1 LTYPT
6 LLKRCALRATAG
18 QSDRNLRRD
27 ARSIGGVRPNLMF
40 ALNANDPLFR
50 EPCLLHLSGL
60 VKAGHWFPAK
70 ENRSDRSATAKARP
84 DVESAYPEISDR
96 ALPPEAFP
104 PYCMVSFTGIGCSVG

>member
-1 LTYPT
+1 ML
-6 LLKRCALRATAG
+6 
-18 QSDRNLRRD
+18 
-27 ARSIGGVRPNLMF
+27 

-104 PYCMVSFTGIGCSVG
+104 PYCIWWFHRNWLLRRVITLRLDLLIVYPPS